1 MGTFRWC
8 IHSSNARWN
17 PPPTV
22 LLKLSI
28 CSSKIKLIANSC
40 RYSKYDLQCTDILV
54 VKITAPS
61 DILEVMT
68 MKKNVIFKIIKPFL
82 MFTVSLFVHVAF
94 MGSLRVWNLYT
105 LINLAYCWIYCK
117 LKLHSSPNTI
127 SFTVEII
134 WNYFLTLLICL

>member
-40 RYSKYDLQCTDILV
+40 RYSKFDLQCTDILV
-54 VKITAPS
+54 VKITAPF
-61 DILEVMT
+61 DILGVIT
-68 MKKNVIFKIIKPFL
+68 MKKNVIFKIIKRFFIFSFIL
-82 MFTVSLFVHVAF
+82 YSLQYHAH
-94 MGSLRVWNLYT
+94 LRVWNFYT
-105 LINLAYCWIYCK
+105 LINLAYFGFI
-117 LKLHSSPNTI
+117 SSWNFIVVQIQYLSPLN
-127 SFTVEII
+127 SFKSI
-134 WNYFLTLLICL
+134 F